1 MYCKFHFLFP
11 NREFLV
17 QASITSEVSLRN
29 LLSLAACRNSLV
41 PSSQKLRY
49 SPDRSVVTYV
59 GFRII
64 WYISVL
70 CIGFRVAVALIL
82 CQFIYLYLTGQYC
95 NNFVIPQSCLSVSLV
110 FSSCLLTLTFM
121 FCPQDL
127 PCQVCHGSMSV
138 CFHAL
143 CLLLSLSILSQLCLG
158 VLSPLPVPMFFL
170 CFVLVF
176 LPVVF
181 SRVCLSLSQCQAC
194 VSLSESCC
202 ACYFLFY
209 FVSPSSHV
217 PCFSFASA
225 IVMCNKSPDFKGESL
240 QFSTAVFIL
249 YFLTFLM
256 SGRQCELL
264 LCLQQQKQAPQYQ
277 VYSKTIA
284 FLLICQ
290 LFFTSVNEQGL
301 FIQSVFFSFFFSR
314 FFMHIFET
322 H

>member
-49 SPDRSVVTYV
+49 SSDRSVVTYV

-121 FCPQDL
+121 FCP
-127 PCQVCHGSMSV
+127 
-138 CFHAL
+138 
-143 CLLLSLSILSQLCLG
+143 
-158 VLSPLPVPMFFL
+158 
-170 CFVLVF
+170 
-176 LPVVF
+176 
-181 SRVCLSLSQCQAC
+181 
-194 VSLSESCC
+194 
-202 ACYFLFY
+202 
-209 FVSPSSHV
+209 
-217 PCFSFASA
+217 
-225 IVMCNKSPDFKGESL
+225 
-240 QFSTAVFIL
+240 
-249 YFLTFLM
+249 
-256 SGRQCELL
+256 
-264 LCLQQQKQAPQYQ
+264 
-277 VYSKTIA
+277 
-284 FLLICQ
+284 
-290 LFFTSVNEQGL
+290 
-301 FIQSVFFSFFFSR
+301 
-314 FFMHIFET
+314 
-322 H
+322 